1 MKANELMINDWVFY
15 IGDGEPKQTQVIE
28 ITSLRQVQ
36 LFDGEDLSSWF
47 LVGEKYI
54 EPIPLTT
61 EILEKNG
68 FVSKKGRFMQLGN
81 FDNPPLILWHL
92 VDEPILGHPK
102 NQLEIHNG
110 AENIHVSFM
119 CHYVHELQH
128 ALKLCQIDK
137 EIVLWQTKR

>member
-15 IGDGEPKQTQVIE
+15 IGDGEPKQTQVME

-54 EPIPLTT
+54 EPIPLTA

-68 FVSKKGRFMQLGN
+68 FDKRNDGCVWNDENGSTVVV
-81 FDNPPLILWHL
+81 LWKEYNYTHCYNYIDASIGCITVREL
-92 VDEPILGHPK
+92 PIT
-102 NQLEIHNG
+102 
-110 AENIHVSFM
+110 
-119 CHYVHELQH
+119 YVHELQH
-128 ALKLCQIDK
+128 FFRLCGINK
-137 EIVLWQTKR
+137 KISL